1 VSAERRAV
9 RIAIQVLWP
18 AFVVAAATN
27 AVFFTVFD
35 PHDLTAFGQPL
46 ELPRE
51 AAYTLGFLLV
61 WCATAASS
69 ALTLSIA
76 SKSGAGDA
84 GRVDDVSPTSGE
96 P

>member
-1 VSAERRAV
+1 VSAERPAV

-18 AFVVAAATN
+18 AFVVAAAAN
-27 AVFFTVFD
+27 AVFFAVFD
-35 PHDLTAFGQPL
+35 PHDLTAFGQAL
-46 ELPRE
+46 DLPRE

-76 SKSGAGDA
+76 AKS
-84 GRVDDVSPTSGE
+84 SPTDGGRDTGGTG
-96 P
+96 